1 MGSSQQLPISDQI
14 FDDLSPVYDDSVKL
28 RVNSNNLKTVIARI
42 FDLKNILKPHFSLQ
56 LQVFCSKLDFSCF
69 NVLLSV
75 VTLIDNLQQQP
86 IVLKNWTQ
94 LL

>member
-42 FDLKNILKPHFSLQ
+42 FDLKNILKPHFS
-56 LQVFCSKLDFSCF
+56 KLDFSCF